1 MRIDAHQHF
10 WHYDA
15 ARDTWITAGMSA
27 LKRDFL
33 PDELAGHL
41 AERGFD
47 GCIAVEAAPSIEHTR
62 FLLDLA
68 RAHPF
73 IRGVVGWVDLLAHDL
88 DRVLDTLAGEPL
100 LKGVRHAAQAEADD
114 YLARNDVAH
123 GIAQLGAF
131 GFTYDILIY
140 ARQLPAAVTLV
151 SRLPAQKFVVDHVAK
166 PPIRDGTLAPWATR
180 LRELAQRPNAYCKI
194 SGLVTEADWRNW
206 RPEHLGP
213 YLDVALDA
221 FGADRL
227 MFGSDWPVCLL
238 AADYGTVVD
247 VVEDYAAALTESERR
262 GLFGG
267 NAARFYH
274 LDKRVVPSVENPRT

>member
-15 ARDTWITAGMSA
+15 ARDTWITAEMSA

-33 PDELAGHL
+33 PDELARPL
-41 AERGFD
+41 AAHGFD
-47 GCIAVEAAPSIEHTR
+47 GCIAIEATPSIEHTR

-68 RAHPF
+68 RGHPF

-114 YLARNDVAH
+114 YLARDDVAH
-123 GIAQLGAF
+123 GIEQLGAF

-151 SRLPAQKFVVDHVAK
+151 SRLPSQQFVVDHVAK
-166 PPIRDGTLAPWATR
+166 PRIREGTLAPWATR
-180 LRELAQRPNAYCKI
+180 LRELAQRPNVYCKI
-194 SGLVTEADWRNW
+194 SGLVTEADWLSW
-206 RPEHLGP
+206 RPDHLRP
-213 YLDVALDA
+213 YLDVTLDA
-221 FGADRL
+221 FGADRV

-238 AADYGTVVD
+238 AADYAAVVD
-247 VVEDYAAALTESERR
+247 VVEDYAAALTEAERR

-274 LDKRVVPSVENPRT
+274 LDRRGVPSLENGRT